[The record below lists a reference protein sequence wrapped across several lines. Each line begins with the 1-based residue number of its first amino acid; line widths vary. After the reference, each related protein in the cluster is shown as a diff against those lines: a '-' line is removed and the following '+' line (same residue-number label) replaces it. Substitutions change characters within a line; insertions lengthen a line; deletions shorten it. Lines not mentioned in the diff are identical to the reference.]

1 MFIKLI
7 ILILNIFLD
16 MWIMFREYEY
26 FYKYSEVKVIDLD
39 LKLGRMYRVVVKF
52 CVIIIC
58 YVFLYSDGVLV
69 LVNFFI

>member
-1 MFIKLI
+1 MFFVVIWI
-7 ILILNIFLD
+7 I
-16 MWIMFREYEY
+16 FREYEY
-26 FYKYSEVKVIDLD
+26 ICDYSEVKVIDLD